1 MMNSPSGTSTI
12 STPCGSISVS
22 GGPAGVGTF
31 VGVGGGV
38 GLAVGSG
45 GSVGAGVGS
54 AGASAGASVEVCPMA
69 ATSAPGAA
77 GAQAASSRA
86 SMAGTMNRIIHTT
99 FSLHN
104 DRYSAPYYTRP
115 ARDGDRRGYACYVGL
130 SRD

>member
-1 MMNSPSGTSTI
+1 PGRVPCSTRCGWSG
-12 STPCGSISVS
+12 VS
-22 GGPAGVGTF
+22 GRPVGVGRL

-38 GLAVGSG
+38 GRAVGSG

-54 AGASAGASVEVCPMA
+54 AGASVGASVEVCPMS

-86 SMAGTMNRIIHTT
+86 STTGTMSRIIHTT
-99 FSLHN
+99 FSLYN
-104 DRYSAPYYTRP
+104 DRYSAPDYTRP